1 MLRQHIAALYLDLPT
16 SSVNAREIG
25 NGIAELSRDNKML
38 FQEIVQLKLGKSLL
52 ICPTA
57 AIAASGARIR
67 KIEEGYVKFKTRQR
81 VTVDEGKSRLTA
93 KAQF

>member
-1 MLRQHIAALYLDLPT
+1 
-16 SSVNAREIG
+16 
-25 NGIAELSRDNKML
+25 
-38 FQEIVQLKLGKSLL
+38 LL